1 LQDPIA
7 EAIRQEHI
15 RAVAEYK
22 RSDDHAAI
30 NRYRRVLCADPN
42 DRLATE
48 NLVWLATRGDLT
60 SALAARVGGWAIR
73 QFPDN
78 LRLEYMTGRTL
89 FWRGEIGAA
98 IPLLGTT
105 ATQGPD
111 PARAFSM
118 LGHALTLRDGAQA
131 SSFPEKPI
139 APASGEQLVIFAR
152 DAISLD
158 HALPVLWRW
167 REDMDR
173 HAVVVMI
180 GDIDADDWRARAIKS
195 LPRAHIHSLR
205 DLSASFDLNRVLHD
219 LLNGSSRGFVMFDR
233 SSDVIAR
240 ILRGIA
246 RRHSAAFV
254 SLPHGE
260 EPYVNRLTNVDSKEI
275 DDAPSKGF
283 DLYDLTLVSS
293 TFTIEKYRLSEQANI
308 AVTGSARYC
317 GAWLK
322 IREAMRSGDSG
333 LPETSGLRV
342 VAFLP
347 KPEKIVDWPELS
359 RFLAILARRDDVTLL
374 AQRHA
379 RTNLQ
384 YRLIQESGDWT
395 LEPVTR
401 EDRTLPET
409 FNDPL
414 PEAGWRTAASE
425 VDASALISWANLV
438 LALGTSVTWEAV
450 MRRKPVLEL
459 SWCHGNHSTLARFLP
474 ATDMRSRDDAIAAI
488 NAISRDGPEG
498 FYPDAEWKNFV
509 ERFIEPPDGTNVL
522 DMLIR
527 VLDTVS
533 PGEVTAAAKPPTIT

>member
-1 LQDPIA
+1 MQDPIA
-7 EAIRQEHI
+7 EAVRQEHV

-30 NRYRRVLCADPN
+30 NRYRRVLCADPS

-60 SALAARVGGWAIR
+60 SALGARVGGWAIR

-78 LRLEYMTGRTL
+78 LRLLYLTGRTL

-98 IPLLGTT
+98 IPLLGATV
-105 ATQGPD
+105 TQGPD
-111 PARAFSM
+111 PARAYSM

-131 SSFPEKPI
+131 SSFPGKPI
-139 APASGEQLVIFAR
+139 EPASGEQLIIFAR

-167 REDMDR
+167 RETVGR
-173 HAVVVMI
+173 RAIVVMM
-180 GDIDADDWRARAIKS
+180 GDIDTRDWRARAIEN
-195 LPRAHIHSLR
+195 LPRAHIRSLR
-205 DLSASFDLNRVLHD
+205 DLSPRFNLNGVLHD
-219 LLNGSSRGFVMFDR
+219 LLSGSSRGFVMFDR

-246 RRHSAAFV
+246 RRHAAAFV
-254 SLPHGE
+254 ALPHGE

-293 TFTIEKYRLSEQANI
+293 TFTIEKYGLSEQANI

-322 IREAMRSGDSG
+322 TRDAMRPGHSD
-333 LPETSGLRV
+333 LPKPSGLRV

-359 RFLAILARRDDVTLL
+359 RFLKTLAGRGDLTLL

-379 RTNLQ
+379 RTNVQ

-401 EDRTLPET
+401 EDRTLPEE
-409 FNDPL
+409 FSDPS
-414 PEAGWRTAASE
+414 PDAGWRTAAPE
-425 VDASALISWANLV
+425 TDASALITWADIV

-474 ATDMRSRDDAIAAI
+474 ATDMRTRDDAINAI
-488 NAISRDGPEG
+488 NTISRDGPEG
-498 FYPDAEWKNFV
+498 FYPETEWETFVRRFV
-509 ERFIEPPDGTNVL
+509 EPDDGTDVL
-522 DMLIR
+522 DRHIQALENAR
-527 VLDTVS
+527 
-533 PGEVTAAAKPPTIT
+533 PGEEDVVAKALGIA